1 MLPFFTFRSLPPVAD
16 LNDDRRLEPRFRTAG
31 SATFRSGRKDLR
43 ALVLDLSMNGLKLSR
58 PEQFEAARDSRFPV
72 TLTIGQGKPFKAEVK
87 LVHAEPGWLGLEF
100 VDMPPNDFGVLV
112 GIIEQF
118 ERLQRPQGA
127 R

>member
-1 MLPFFTFRSLPPVAD
+1 MAD
-16 LNDDRRLEPRFRTAG
+16 LHDDRRLEPRFRTAG
-31 SATFRSGRKDLR
+31 SATFRAGRKDLR

-58 PEQFEAARDSRFPV
+58 PENFQAATDTRFPV
-72 TLTIGQGKPFKAEVK
+72 TLTIGQGNPFRAEVK

-118 ERLQRPQGA
+118 ERLRRPQGS